1 MKEVKETLARY
12 FQQVESEK
20 ASREALVNA
29 FNELAASVAEFL
41 RYIQCPYITIGSKQ
55 LGIKVDSDGKIS
67 DIYGARFSVSLLE
80 TCKTAFKDMLEQR
93 IKSSKLYEEEY
104 KIKK

>member
-12 FQQVESEK
+12 FQQVESEQ
-20 ASREALVNA
+20 ASREALSNA
-29 FNELAASVAEFL
+29 FKELAASVAEFL
-41 RYIQCPYITIGSKQ
+41 KYIQCPYITIGSKQ
-55 LGIKVDSDGKIS
+55 FGIKVEQDGKIS
-67 DIYGARFSVSLLE
+67 EVYGARLSARLLE
-80 TCKTAFKDMLEQR
+80 TCETAFVDMLEQR